1 MVNSLMLS
9 YGQQLYNMSVYI
21 YIYISM
27 HQYYAMKSFGMF
39 ARILTLLALTQAYH
53 EAYSTFNYIAS
64 VLDTLS
70 Y

>member
-1 MVNSLMLS
+1 
-9 YGQQLYNMSVYI
+9 
-21 YIYISM
+21 M